1 MKNLPIRIISR
12 IDIKGENVI
21 KGIHLEGL
29 RIIGNPNDIAL
40 DYYKSG
46 IDEIIFMD
54 VVASLYGRNN
64 LFNVIK
70 NATNNIFVP
79 ITVGGGIRNTK
90 DINLALRNGADKVAI
105 NTAAIKNPKILYEAS
120 RVFGSQCIVLSI
132 EAKRRE
138 SGKWE
143 ALIDNGRE
151 KTGIDVLSWVREA
164 EKLGVGEILLTSVDQ
179 EGTQSDYDYELI
191 EEVCHQVNVP
201 VIACGGAGSI
211 ESITNLLDK
220 NIRPSICIASLFHYK
235 KYSPKSIKR
244 LLNEKGFSVRLGEQI

>member
-1 MKNLPIRIISR
+1 MKNLPLRIISR

-29 RIIGNPNDIAL
+29 RIIGNPNEIAL

-54 VVASLYGRNN
+54 VVASLYERNN

-79 ITVGGGIRNTK
+79 ITVGGGIRSIK

-179 EGTQSDYDYELI
+179 EGTQSDYDYELV
-191 EEVCHQVNVP
+191 EEVCHKVNVP

-211 ESITNLLDK
+211 ESITNLLNK
-220 NIRPSICIASLFHYK
+220 NLRPSICISSLFHYK
-235 KYSPKSIKR
+235 KYTPQSIKR
-244 LLNEKGFSVRLGEQI
+244 LLNEKGFNVRLGEQI

>member
-1 MKNLPIRIISR
+1 MKNLPLRIISR

-79 ITVGGGIRNTK
+79 ITVGGGIRSIK
-90 DINLALRNGADKVAI
+90 DIN
-105 NTAAIKNPKILYEAS
+105 
-120 RVFGSQCIVLSI
+120 
-132 EAKRRE
+132 
-138 SGKWE
+138 
-143 ALIDNGRE
+143 
-151 KTGIDVLSWVREA
+151 
-164 EKLGVGEILLTSVDQ
+164 
-179 EGTQSDYDYELI
+179 
-191 EEVCHQVNVP
+191 
-201 VIACGGAGSI
+201 
-211 ESITNLLDK
+211 
-220 NIRPSICIASLFHYK
+220 
-235 KYSPKSIKR
+235 
-244 LLNEKGFSVRLGEQI
+244 